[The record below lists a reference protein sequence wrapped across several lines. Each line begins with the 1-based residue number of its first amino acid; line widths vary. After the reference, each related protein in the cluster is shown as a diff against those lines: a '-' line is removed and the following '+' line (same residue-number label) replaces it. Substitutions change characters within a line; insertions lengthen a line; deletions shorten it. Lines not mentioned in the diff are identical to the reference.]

1 MDQLV
6 LKTQLDKIMVDNLY
20 PNSKTLLSL
29 AKRQNSSITM
39 KQIQEYL
46 SNQKAYQLTKERKI
60 TKKSM
65 GHVVSFSPWSLVQMD
80 LLDMS
85 RFSYDYSQYKS
96 KKKMSG
102 VSTEFNKGYKFILI
116 IIDVFSRY
124 VDAVMIKS
132 KNIEDCVNALE
143 IILDFNKIKPDVLM
157 SDSESSFL
165 SEKFQNFLAK
175 KQIIHDVVVL
185 DDHHALSVLDRFCRT
200 LRGRLNKLFL
210 GRGTTEWVNDLSKI
224 IYQYNNT
231 EHRGILNFT
240 PTQVLNNAK
249 IQEVI
254 MELNHEKNKKNVAM
268 KETDKFKVGD
278 KVRVFIK
285 DKFKKGSDPSYTAET
300 FKIIEKN
307 GKNYTLSNNKTY
319 VKNDLQKIFQADSP
333 NNNLL
338 LGNGEEEEDEDINPF
353 EEVKKQNKIAKKLK
367 KENLVRPTFD
377 QLNEKRESRNKKI
390 DFVKLSKGL

>member
-6 LKTQLDKIMVDNLY
+6 LKNQLDKIMADNLY
-20 PNSKTLLSL
+20 PNAKSLLSL
-29 AKRQNSSITM
+29 AKRHNSNITM

-80 LLDMS
+80 ILDMS
-85 RFSYDYSQYKS
+85 RFTYDYTQYKS

-102 VSTEFNKGYKFILI
+102 VTTEFNKGYKFILI
-116 IIDVFSRY
+116 VIDVFSRY

-132 KNIEDCVNALE
+132 KNIEDCINALE
-143 IILDFNKIKPDVLM
+143 IILDFNKITPDIIM

-165 SEKFQNFLAK
+165 SEKFQDFLAK
-175 KQIIHDVVVL
+175 KNIIHDVVVL
-185 DDHHALSVLDRFCRT
+185 DDHSALSVLDRFCRT
-200 LRGRLNKLFL
+200 LRGRLNKLFI
-210 GRGTTEWVNDLSKI
+210 GRGSTEWVNDLSKI
-224 IYQYNNT
+224 IYT

-240 PTQVLNNAK
+240 PSQILNNPK
-249 IQEVI
+249 IQEAI
-254 MELNHEKNKKNVAM
+254 MELNHEKNKKNIAM
-268 KETDKFKVGD
+268 KEDDKFKVGD

-285 DKFKKGSDPSYTAET
+285 DKFKKGSDPSYTAEV
-300 FKIIEKN
+300 FKILEKS

-319 VKNDLQKIFQADSP
+319 VKNDLQKIFKTESP

-338 LGNGEEEEDEDINPF
+338 LGNGEEEDEEINPF
-353 EEVKKQNKIAKKLK
+353 DEVKKQNKIARKLK